1 MEIHVTLSSTS
12 RIDQC
17 DFDNIQFGK
26 IFTDHMFCADYSN
39 GAWHNPRIVPYGPVA
54 FSPAMS
60 VIHYGQGIFE
70 GMKAYKSSEGKAL
83 LFRPLENWKRLN
95 TSARRMCMPEVPEEL
110 FMEGLKKL
118 ISTDKNWIPTK
129 AGSGLYIRPFMFATD
144 DFIGVRP
151 SANYS
156 FMIFCCPVNAYYNKP
171 LKVKVAD
178 KYVRSFDGGAGF
190 AKAAGNYGI
199 SMLPTLEA
207 QQEGY
212 DQIIWMDGR
221 DFQYVEESGTTNLFF
236 EIDGKVITPELD
248 GNILDGIT
256 RKSCIELLRS
266 KGYTVEELKVK
277 ISDVMAACTNGSL
290 TDAFGTGTAATIAQ
304 IALIGYQGKNYELP
318 PVNKR
323 IVSNLLQKEM
333 EDIKT
338 ARQPDTFGWVVNV

>member
-1 MEIHVTLSSTS
+1 MEIKVTTSTAS

-17 DFDNIQFGK
+17 DFDNVQFGK
-26 IFTDHMFCADYSN
+26 IFTDHMFCVDYSEGTWQN
-39 GAWHNPRIVPYGPVA
+39 ARIIPFGPIP

-70 GMKAYKSSEGKAL
+70 GMKAYKNTAGEAL
-83 LFRPLENWKRLN
+83 LFRPMDNWARLN
-95 TSARRMCMPEVPEEL
+95 ASARRMCMPEIPDDI
-110 FMEGLKKL
+110 FMAGLKTL
-118 ISTDKNWIPTK
+118 IAKDINWIPTK
-129 AGSGLYIRPFMFATD
+129 EGSGLYVRPFMFATD

-171 LKVKVAD
+171 LRVKVAE

-207 QQEGY
+207 QKEGY

-221 DFQYVEESGTTNLFF
+221 DFTYVEESGTTNLFF
-236 EIDGKVITPELD
+236 EIDGTVVTPQLD
-248 GNILDGIT
+248 GNILDGVT
-256 RKSCIELLRS
+256 RKSCIEILRHN
-266 KGYTVEELKVK
+266 GYRVEERKVK
-277 ISDVMAACTNGSL
+277 ITEVIDACQQGKL
-290 TDAFGTGTAATIAQ
+290 TDAFGTGTAATIAP
-304 IALIGYQGKNYELP
+304 ISTIGYKGTDYELP
-318 PVNKR
+318 EAETRV
-323 IVSNLLQKEM
+323 VSKMLKQTM

-338 ARQPDTFGWVVNV
+338 AKIADTFGWVVKV